1 MNIKLKAGLYTAGI
15 FASVAL
21 FVLFIQFMMWLIPLA
36 AWPYV
41 FSAIAIC
48 SIFGYV
54 YFFIL
59 ENLRLEEKNEESK
72 WGI

>member
-41 FSAIAIC
+41 FSAIAVC
-48 SIFGYV
+48 GVFVYMYV
-54 YFFIL
+54 FVL
-59 ENLRLEEKNEESK
+59 EHLKITEIKK
-72 WGI
+72 QYGD